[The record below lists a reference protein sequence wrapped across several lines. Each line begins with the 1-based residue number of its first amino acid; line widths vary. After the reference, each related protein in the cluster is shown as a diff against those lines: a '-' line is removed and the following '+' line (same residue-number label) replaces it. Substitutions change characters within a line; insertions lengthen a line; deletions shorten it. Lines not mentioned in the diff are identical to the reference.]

1 MSEQNMPSSPKAEC
15 ADYCQLGAGMILE
28 RVLVLD
34 KQIKG
39 VLRNEDIEF
48 VHKLRV
54 SSRRVGT
61 ALPLFR
67 QCIPKKNRRKWVRQ
81 IRRITKFS
89 GAARDLDVQLS
100 FLTDYL
106 KTCPSES
113 EKIAIERLVALKRA
127 QRITMQTE
135 LTYNIKSLKKKHIL
149 EEIIDYCNDTAQN
162 KQYDADRVSQFTVLK
177 ASLHISKKLN
187 DLIAMETFVHKED
200 AVLEH
205 HKMRIAA
212 KRLRYTL
219 EVFSLL
225 YRDGLQDKISLLR
238 KLQDILGELHDLD
251 VWIAYIKSLEDKK
264 NSELLHGLENFS
276 SHVIMR
282 RKSRYVDFVEMWD
295 GLSAKASFED
305 LRREIEIGSSS
316 IASKFEKEGA
326 AKIALL
332 SDIHGNIGALKAVIE
347 DARSL
352 GVNYFLNAGDSVG
365 FGAYPNK
372 VVKLLESADF
382 LSVIGNFDLNVIEC
396 REKEEP
402 IKNIAIWTAVKSLKR
417 STCELLQLLPQE
429 IRFETHGK
437 RLLLTHGSAASIEER
452 IDKDT
457 PQSRLEELSSLT
469 NADVIVFGHTHSQ
482 LDRTLGNVHF
492 INPGSVGRPDDGDP
506 RAEYAILG
514 FEPFS
519 VEFRRVVYNLEPLVN
534 KIRRQGLP
542 EVFAQIFLRGVS
554 QEKAK
559 ELDLQ
564 KEEKH
569 LWSEPSTIASV
580 RRIAKKYG
588 PAAHPMQDRRLSLSI
603 FDQIKKL
610 HSLGPEER
618 YWLECGAIL
627 HDIGLSRGRKSHN
640 KISLMLILN
649 DMKLPFNTKE
659 RYIIG
664 SISRYHRRAMPSRKH
679 YNLKPLN
686 EEERNKVQILSAI
699 LKVAD
704 ALDYSH
710 RSLVKS
716 IKINVLDTR
725 VVFECEVTGNTALED
740 QAIGN
745 KKDLFEKVFG
755 KDLEIIWKT
764 RPIPAK

>member
-1 MSEQNMPSSPKAEC
+1 
-15 ADYCQLGAGMILE
+15 
-28 RVLVLD
+28 
-34 KQIKG
+34 
-39 VLRNEDIEF
+39 
-48 VHKLRV
+48 
-54 SSRRVGT
+54 
-61 ALPLFR
+61 
-67 QCIPKKNRRKWVRQ
+67 
-81 IRRITKFS
+81 
-89 GAARDLDVQLS
+89 
-100 FLTDYL
+100 
-106 KTCPSES
+106 
-113 EKIAIERLVALKRA
+113 
-127 QRITMQTE
+127 
-135 LTYNIKSLKKKHIL
+135 
-149 EEIIDYCNDTAQN
+149 
-162 KQYDADRVSQFTVLK
+162 
-177 ASLHISKKLN
+177 
-187 DLIAMETFVHKED
+187 
-200 AVLEH
+200 
-205 HKMRIAA
+205 
-212 KRLRYTL
+212 
-219 EVFSLL
+219 
-225 YRDGLQDKISLLR
+225 
-238 KLQDILGELHDLD
+238 
-251 VWIAYIKSLEDKK
+251 
-264 NSELLHGLENFS
+264 
-276 SHVIMR
+276 
-282 RKSRYVDFVEMWD
+282 
-295 GLSAKASFED
+295 
-305 LRREIEIGSSS
+305 
-316 IASKFEKEGA
+316 
-326 AKIALL
+326 
-332 SDIHGNIGALKAVIE
+332 
-347 DARSL
+347 
-352 GVNYFLNAGDSVG
+352 
-365 FGAYPNK
+365 
-372 VVKLLESADF
+372 
-382 LSVIGNFDLNVIEC
+382 
-396 REKEEP
+396 
-402 IKNIAIWTAVKSLKR
+402 
-417 STCELLQLLPQE
+417 
-429 IRFETHGK
+429 
-437 RLLLTHGSAASIEER
+437 
-452 IDKDT
+452 
-457 PQSRLEELSSLT
+457 
-469 NADVIVFGHTHSQ
+469 
-482 LDRTLGNVHF
+482 
-492 INPGSVGRPDDGDP
+492 
-506 RAEYAILG
+506 LG